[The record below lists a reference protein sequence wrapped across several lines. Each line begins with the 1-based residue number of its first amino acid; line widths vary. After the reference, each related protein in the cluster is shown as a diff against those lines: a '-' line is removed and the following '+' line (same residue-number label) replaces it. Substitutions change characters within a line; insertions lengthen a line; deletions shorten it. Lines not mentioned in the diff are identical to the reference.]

1 MVTGASTVLLVV
13 WDTDRAEAVG
23 AESASVRERDRADRF
38 GMEVAC
44 ALRGAPGRL
53 ERSAAEG
60 REVEAEAVGLR
71 EDAPRTDSRA
81 WDESSER
88 RFFRS
93 GTAMASFL
101 KGMMY
106 SGSPSSATWTSVG
119 VENRP
124 PVD

>member
-1 MVTGASTVLLVV
+1 MLLVV
-13 WDTDRAEAVG
+13 WDTDRAETVG

-71 EDAPRTDSRA
+71 EDAPRIDSRA

-124 PVD
+124 TVD

>member
-1 MVTGASTVLLVV
+1 
-13 WDTDRAEAVG
+13 
-23 AESASVRERDRADRF
+23 
-38 GMEVAC
+38 MEVAC

-71 EDAPRTDSRA
+71 EDAPRIDSRA

-93 GTAMASFL
+93 GTAMASLF
-101 KGMMY
+101 KGDDVFRVAVF
-106 SGSPSSATWTSVG
+106 GDLDVG
-119 VENRP
+119 RG
-124 PVD
+124 